1 MKTHIFSYGSN
12 MSHQRIQARVP
23 SARFLTAGYLT
34 HHALRWHKPSKDG
47 SGKCD
52 AFGTGIASDVV
63 WGGIFEIAV
72 DEKHLLDR
80 AEGLGI
86 GYNEKLQEIFCQRK
100 LGQVLVVSA
109 ASSSTLP
116 ATFYTAIPIV
126 PNIRPYSWYKEFVVS
141 GAIQCGLPASYISE
155 LNAVDDLEDPDKARH
170 AKNHAILQSQAAS

>member
-34 HHALRWHKPSKDG
+34 HHELRWHKPSKDG

-52 AFGTGIASDVV
+52 AFGTGVVSDVV
-63 WGGIFEIAV
+63 WGGLFEISA
-72 DEKHLLDR
+72 DEKYLLDK

-86 GYNEKLQEIFCQRK
+86 EYKENLEEIFCENRM
-100 LGQVLVVSA
+100 GQVQV
-109 ASSSTLP
+109 ASTTRVSTLKVSL
-116 ATFYTAIPIV
+116 YKAIPIE
-126 PNIRPYSWYKEFVVS
+126 PNARPYSWYKNFVVS

-155 LNAVDDLEDPDKARH
+155 LNAVDDLADPDKARH
-170 AKNHAILQSQAAS
+170 AMNQAILHCEVTE